1 MERIRNEAN
10 FTNKLPVF
18 GRYFYQISTL
28 YDSFLTIIYQ
38 SVNILCISCRFD
50 GVFRLSI
57 FIQLQAQKNRLSFDK
72 RLSIL

>member
-1 MERIRNEAN
+1 MEGIRNEAN
-10 FTNKLPVF
+10 FTNNLPVF
-18 GRYFYQISTL
+18 ERYFYQIPTL

-50 GVFRLSI
+50 GVFGLSI
-57 FIQLQAQKNRLSFDK
+57 FIQLRTQKSRLSFDK